1 MEELQKWAAQ
11 DPATLTDEQ
20 RNELRLWDKRKYNR
34 DLATAKRR
42 AEINSKS
49 KDPVV
54 AAAATLFLDSLNVRG
69 RPAVASESPRKK
81 IEKYIQETSEK
92 EKDDEDDESDSSS
105 SSSSS
110 TPDAEAQVKVEQQS
124 IKVEP
129 KPVEREKLPPS
140 MLTEDSDSEEN

>member
-1 MEELQKWAAQ
+1 M
-11 DPATLTDEQ
+11 TDDQ
-20 RNELRLWDKRKYNR
+20 RTELRLWDKRKYSR
-34 DLATAKRR
+34 DLTIAKRR
-42 AEINSKS
+42 AEINSNS

-69 RPAVASESPRKK
+69 RPSVASESPRKK

-92 EKDDEDDESDSSS
+92 KVKDDKDDESEEQEDKLSSS

-110 TPDAEAQVKVEQQS
+110 TPDAEARVKLEQQS
-124 IKVEP
+124 IKEEP